1 MRRKTKAVKPKKCVP
16 GARERKK
23 MKLFSGRHN
32 SLEKEVDPVL
42 ECGQV
47 NEKHSKEKETK
58 VRRQDAGQHF
68 SLITDTLR
76 VYPF

>member
-1 MRRKTKAVKPKKCVP
+1 MPTVGRLWTPFGSPERQEQGGRSKEKKKDETFC
-16 GARERKK
+16 
-23 MKLFSGRHN
+23 GRHN

-58 VRRQDAGQHF
+58 VRR
-68 SLITDTLR
+68 
-76 VYPF
+76 

>member
-1 MRRKTKAVKPKKCVP
+1 MGSCGPRLEVQEARNQVP
-16 GARERKK
+16 EARERKK
-23 MKLFSGRHN
+23 MKHFSGRHN

-58 VRRQDAGQHF
+58 TRR
-68 SLITDTLR
+68 
-76 VYPF
+76 

>member
-16 GARERKK
+16 GVRKRKK

-32 SLEKEVDPVL
+32 SLEKEVDLVL

-58 VRRQDAGQHF
+58 IRR
-68 SLITDTLR
+68 
-76 VYPF
+76 

>member
-16 GARERKK
+16 GVRKRKK

-32 SLEKEVDPVL
+32 SLEKEIGPVL

-58 VRRQDAGQHF
+58 IRR
-68 SLITDTLR
+68 
-76 VYPF
+76 

>member
-1 MRRKTKAVKPKKCVP
+1 MGGCGPRLEVQEARNRVSEVRK
-16 GARERKK
+16 RKK

-32 SLEKEVDPVL
+32 SLEKEIDPVL

-58 VRRQDAGQHF
+58 VRR
-68 SLITDTLR
+68 
-76 VYPF
+76 

>member
-1 MRRKTKAVKPKKCVP
+1 MPVVGRLWPRLEVHEARNQVP
-16 GARERKK
+16 GVRERKK

-58 VRRQDAGQHF
+58 VRR
-68 SLITDTLR
+68 
-76 VYPF
+76 